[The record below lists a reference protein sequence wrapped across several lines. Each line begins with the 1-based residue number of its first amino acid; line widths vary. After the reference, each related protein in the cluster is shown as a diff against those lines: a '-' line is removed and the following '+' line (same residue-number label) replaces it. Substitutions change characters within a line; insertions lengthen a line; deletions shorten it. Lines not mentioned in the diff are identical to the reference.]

1 MAARTAKNLNIA
13 AIVSGIAL
21 SVVSGVLFVI
31 LFVSI
36 AVTNTNNNS

>member
-1 MAARTAKNLNIA
+1 MAARTAKHLNIA

-31 LFVSI
+31 VFVSLS
-36 AVTNTNNNS
+36 VTANNYNN